1 MFQKPKKVQVTV
13 PVLRNVYGGQNITQI
28 LIALFPS
35 NYSRL
40 QIAKSCLVRKK
51 GMKIK
56 VGVQRDIRPCGGGV
70 L

>member
-1 MFQKPKKVQVTV
+1 MCAAPPKISAFTQISS
-13 PVLRNVYGGQNITQI
+13 LWAGREILQQI
-28 LIALFPS
+28 LIALFPL

-70 L
+70 P